1 MRKSGTRWHFLVR
14 DMVESFEITVPFVRT
29 DENVADFFTKPLPA
43 KKFLE
48 MRRILMNEDADP
60 TLTSGDRPR
69 SPASVLDATVVRGGA
84 SQSGASKA
92 LSAVSVRAAP
102 TGLERPGVCARCDA
116 CRYVCSR
123 V

>member
-29 DENVADFFTKPLPA
+29 DDNVADFFTKPLPA

-60 TLTSGDRPR
+60 SLTSNGSASVARLGSRRDRRPR
-69 SPASVLDATVVRGGA
+69 GGVA
-84 SQSGASKA
+84 
-92 LSAVSVRAAP
+92 
-102 TGLERPGVCARCDA
+102 ER
-116 CRYVCSR
+116 SL
-123 V
+123 

>member
-60 TLTSGDRPR
+60 TTTSACPR
-69 SPASVLDATVVRGGA
+69 RAHTSIEMILDCAPID
-84 SQSGASKA
+84 
-92 LSAVSVRAAP
+92 AA
-102 TGLERPGVCARCDA
+102 A
-116 CRYVCSR
+116 CRGTPTSSR
-123 V
+123 GKPIRSSRLLAG